1 MRPGRSAR
9 NMNEI
14 HLNSRWPW
22 IRHPFIFL
30 LVMLFLLL
38 AVTPFLEGFARLRF
52 LFNAFLSAVLISAVY
67 ALSQKIRNLAIA
79 ALLAIPML
87 ISIWAQ
93 YFVKSEAI
101 FLIGR
106 ICGAC
111 FIAFTIFHILQN
123 IFHEKDVTKDTI
135 AGAAAVYLLF
145 GLMWSFLY
153 GVLEHIEPGSFAI
166 SEAQTLGERNI
177 FLYYSFVTITT
188 LGYGDIMPV
197 TYIASSLAVLEAV
210 VGQLYLVVL
219 VSWLVGMYVSKK
231 SKLR

>member
-123 IFHEKDVTKDTI
+123 IFAEQDVTKDTI

-177 FLYYSFVTITT
+177 FIYYSFVTITT

-197 TYIASSLAVLEAV
+197 TYIASSLAVMEAV

-219 VSWLVGMYVSKK
+219 VAWLVGMYVSKK
-231 SKLR
+231 SKSR

>member
-1 MRPGRSAR
+1 
-9 NMNEI
+9 MNAI

-52 LFNAFLSAVLISAVY
+52 LFNAFLSAVLVSAVY

-87 ISIWAQ
+87 ISIWTQ
-93 YFVKSEAI
+93 YLVKSEAI

-123 IFHEKDVTKDTI
+123 IFHEQDVTKDTI

-177 FLYYSFVTITT
+177 FIYYSFVTITT

-197 TYIASSLAVLEAV
+197 TYIASSLAVMEAV

-219 VSWLVGMYVSKK
+219 VAWLVGMYVSKK
-231 SKLR
+231 SKSQ

>member
-1 MRPGRSAR
+1 
-9 NMNEI
+9 MNEI

-52 LFNAFLSAVLISAVY
+52 LFNAFLSAVLVSAVY

-123 IFHEKDVTKDTI
+123 IFHEQDVTKDTI

-177 FLYYSFVTITT
+177 FIYYSFVTITT

-197 TYIASSLAVLEAV
+197 TYIASSLAVMEAV

-219 VSWLVGMYVSKK
+219 VAWLVGMYVSKK
-231 SKLR
+231 SKS

>member
-1 MRPGRSAR
+1 
-9 NMNEI
+9 MNEI

-52 LFNAFLSAVLISAVY
+52 LFNAFLSAVLVSAVY

-87 ISIWAQ
+87 ISIWTQ
-93 YFVKSEAI
+93 YLVKSEAI

-123 IFHEKDVTKDTI
+123 IFHEQDVTKDTI

-177 FLYYSFVTITT
+177 FIYYSFVTITT

-197 TYIASSLAVLEAV
+197 TYIASSLAVMEAV

-219 VSWLVGMYVSKK
+219 VAWLVGMYVSKK
-231 SKLR
+231 SKS

>member
-1 MRPGRSAR
+1 
-9 NMNEI
+9 MNEI

-52 LFNAFLSAVLISAVY
+52 LFNAFLSAVLVSAVY

-87 ISIWAQ
+87 ISIWTQ
-93 YFVKSEAI
+93 YLVKSEAI

-123 IFHEKDVTKDTI
+123 IFHEQDVTKDTI

-177 FLYYSFVTITT
+177 FIYYSFVTITT

-197 TYIASSLAVLEAV
+197 TYIASSLAVMEAV

-219 VSWLVGMYVSKK
+219 VAWLVGMYVSKK
-231 SKLR
+231 SKSR